1 MTWIQNARNDLS
13 NRLSRSLLSQ
23 LKGRRAK
30 SHHLRSRSLD
40 LMKAQA
46 IWTCDIW
53 PQNCTNQ
60 VATWC
65 RILSM
70 SKTFKDIWWH
80 RARSSGQALWRSL
93 HSAAMEST
101 LLQEVRL
108 PHSVCIM
115 QRMSSHGWLSQC
127 FFIIACFVGA
137 ALWQDGVLKLW
148 DMVTGEELMTKA
160 ISQMTKD
167 HRWWHDPAPRKFD
180 SIDLM
185 CSNTYSCFVIVHAP
199 CAARNMV
206 RLVCRSMLLD
216 LVAMAPGKMRYHEII
231 DAIRGGTTNNCIYN
245 IHSIRINSFS
255 YALL

>member
-23 LKGRRAK
+23 LKGRQGEEPPPPVKKLGTSWRLK
-30 SHHLRSRSLD
+30 QFEH
-40 LMKAQA
+40 
-46 IWTCDIW
+46 
-53 PQNCTNQ
+53 
-60 VATWC
+60 ATFDPKIAPTKLPRGVKWIFGAEFC
-65 RILSM
+65 PCQRH
-70 SKTFKDIWWH
+70 SKTYDGTGH
-80 RARSSGQALWRSL
+80 
-93 HSAAMEST
+93 T
-101 LLQEVRL
+101 LLDRPCEDHCIQPRWKVHCYRKWGCLIVCVSCRGWVRMVGFL
-108 PHSVCIM
+108 NA
-115 QRMSSHGWLSQC
+115 

-167 HRWWHDPAPRKFD
+167 HRLWHDPAPRKFD

-185 CSNTYSCFVIVHAP
+185 KCVQHLQLLCHCP

-216 LVAMAPGKMRYHEII
+216 LVADGTRQDEIPW
-231 DAIRGGTTNNCIYN
+231 DYWCNQMGNN
-245 IHSIRINSFS
+245 
-255 YALL
+255 

>member
-46 IWTCDIW
+46 ISTCDIW

-60 VATWC
+60 VATWHEMD
-65 RILSM
+65 LLVQ
-70 SKTFKDIWWH
+70 KFVHVKDIQRH
-80 RARSSGQALWRSL
+80 LMAHPSGQALWRSL
-93 HSAAMEST
+93 RSAAMEST

-115 QRMSSHGWLSQC
+115 QRMSSHDRLSQC
-127 FFIIACFVGA
+127 FFIIASFVGA

-185 CSNTYSCFVIVHAP
+185 CSNNFKHLQLLCHCP
-199 CAARNMV
+199 CAGRNMV

-231 DAIRGGTTNNCIYN
+231 DAIRGGTTNNCIYTV
-245 IHSIRINSFS
+245 
-255 YALL
+255 YE